1 MEQTSE
7 GSEATTA
14 RRRTPDVACQDC
26 ILRRSR
32 IFKPLDDAELSY
44 VAKLKDRQILRPA
57 GARLLGAGPAGGFIY
72 TLHAGWAFRSIRLN
86 DGSRQIVEFLLPGD
100 VFGLHV
106 AMLGNWDYDVTALTP
121 VVLCRLKAPSL
132 DELCTRFPSLNRA
145 LIHTLAEDKR
155 RADSRLAVL
164 GRTLGPQRI
173 AYLML
178 ELAERL
184 EEAGEL
190 QEDCCDFPLRRRH
203 LADATGLSGTHVNRS
218 LAELRERRLAHVE
231 GGRLTIL
238 DRDQLIGFAGY
249 SSLAQRI
256 QRLIL

>member
-1 MEQTSE
+1 M
-7 GSEATTA
+7 
-14 RRRTPDVACQDC
+14 
-26 ILRRSR
+26 
-32 IFKPLDDAELSY
+32 FKPLDDDELSY
-44 VAKLKDRQILRPA
+44 VAKLKERQIMKPA
-57 GARLLGAGPAGGFIY
+57 GARLLNAGPAGGFIF
-72 TLHAGWAFRSIRLN
+72 TLYSGWAFRSIRLG

-106 AMLGNWDYDVTALTP
+106 AMLGNWDYEVTALTP
-121 VVLCRLKAPSL
+121 VVLCRLKSPTL
-132 DELCTRFPSLNRA
+132 DDLCTHFPALNRA

-184 EEAGEL
+184 DDAGKL
-190 QEDCCDFPLRRRH
+190 RDGCCEFPLRRRH
-203 LADATGLSGTHVNRS
+203 MADATGLSGTHVNRS

-231 GGRLTIL
+231 DGRLTIL
-238 DRDQLIGFAGY
+238 DRNQLTSFAGY
-249 SSLAQRI
+249 ASLGRQI

>member
-1 MEQTSE
+1 MDQASE
-7 GSEATTA
+7 HGNQSPA
-14 RRRTPDVACQDC
+14 RRGAPNVACQDC
-26 ILRRSR
+26 TLRRSR
-32 IFKPLDDAELSY
+32 LFKPLGEDELDY
-44 VAKLKDRQILRPA
+44 VAKLRDRQIVRPA
-57 GARLLGAGPAGGFIY
+57 GARLLNAGPACGFIFTLY
-72 TLHAGWAFRSIRLN
+72 TGWAFRSIRLG
-86 DGSRQIVEFLLPGD
+86 DGSRQIVEILLPGD

-106 AMLGNWDYDVTALTP
+106 AMLGDWDYEVTALTP

-132 DELCTRFPSLNRA
+132 DDLCTHCPALNRA

-190 QEDCCDFPLRRRH
+190 RDGCCDFPLRRRH

-238 DRDQLIGFAGY
+238 DREQLAGFAGY
-249 SSLAQRI
+249 TSLGQQI